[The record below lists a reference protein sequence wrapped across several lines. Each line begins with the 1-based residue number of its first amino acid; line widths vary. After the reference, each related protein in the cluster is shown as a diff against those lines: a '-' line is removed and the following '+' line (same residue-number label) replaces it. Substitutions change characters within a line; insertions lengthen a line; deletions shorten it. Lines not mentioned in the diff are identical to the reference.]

1 MTNAQNSAMMRLL
14 GEMTEWLK
22 VHAWKACVHENV
34 PGVRIPFSPPA
45 RSYSFRGGF
54 IYNIN
59 KPANQIE
66 LKSYSQD

>member
-45 RSYSFRGGF
+45 RSYSFVKVA
-54 IYNIN
+54 Y
-59 KPANQIE
+59 KT
-66 LKSYSQD
+66 